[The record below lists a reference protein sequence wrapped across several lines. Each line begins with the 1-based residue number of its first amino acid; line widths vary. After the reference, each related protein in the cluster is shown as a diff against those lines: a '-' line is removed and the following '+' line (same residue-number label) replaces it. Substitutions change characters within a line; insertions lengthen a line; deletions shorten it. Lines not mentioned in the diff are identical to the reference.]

1 MLKLVIAFCYNCMF
15 ISIWIWIKYTTNTS
29 KFTIYRNSISIN
41 ANTTKHIQYKAQIY
55 RLPPPSFRPAPQ
67 SRLRH
72 NVNKISPVASGAHV
86 EGVRLIYVSRCLA
99 PRSLTLCVKKG
110 LCPRPLRRG
119 RLLRQPPKGTTG
131 KKMLSSVLV
140 EGGWRA
146 APQKVTGS
154 ECAVSSFVCFPSFR
168 FLYLCCRKV
177 KLVVFWLYETRYK
190 EIMVVFIGVTL
201 STKMENKNFNCRSLM
216 D

>member
-1 MLKLVIAFCYNCMF
+1 MLKLVFAFCYNCMC
-15 ISIWIWIKYTTNTS
+15 ISIWILVKYTTNTS
-29 KFTIYRNSISIN
+29 TFTIYRNSISIN

-86 EGVRLIYVSRCLA
+86 EGVRLTYVSRCLA

-154 ECAVSSFVCFPSFR
+154 ECVVSSSFVCFPSFR

-177 KLVVFWLYETRYK
+177 KIGYFDYMNK
-190 EIMVVFIGVTL
+190 EIVVVFIGVTI
-201 STKMENKNFNCRSLM
+201 STKMENKHFNCRSLM